1 MPTCLKCSMFV
12 NQLHFGWC
20 HNCLEQVGL
29 DDQGV
34 PQTPS
39 RPTNIFNA
47 IPLPSQPTQ
56 PVASTSLLLRMAEPA
71 DCAGTHAYFRDVGK
85 SKRTK
90 TPTPSPYARTARPA
104 PPPPPID
111 DQIKLVDCG
120 IVLYQLD
127 KLKRTD
133 IMCRMLQVNV
143 LQPNLYLS
151 LQRQLWELF
160 SPSLLSKNLVESLPQ
175 DFLPHTNLS
184 HKKIQPS
191 RRQFRST
198 LPTKKTLTS
207 PKTTTQTML
216 NPTSAA
222 QMPLIPARHRFQ
234 QAIPLDLKH
243 LHLALLKALLWL
255 TLKAP
260 PWLTG
265 TNARWAL
272 GDVTGTVP
280 ARGPASLSTHM
291 NFLGRPVSSA
301 LIDLNPEGWVVAQ
314 RLKFNHQDARGR
326 QSSSLARYQHLQA
339 TTCPLT
345 IKVDKTTIVGQ
356 GSMRKAFAA
365 LVKTNGHNGGPPQIT
380 NWVAKVRIHDKYP
393 TINPHATDARMYE
406 ACGHLLCAFQVTIN
420 RCTSHVL
427 NDAIRQKIKAFE
439 LVRHCVAFVGDSI
452 FPVDVYF
459 LEASLPGDYVK
470 YSSNVNFS
478 VPLDQPGMDLD
489 NLAIMNV
496 FTHWTYIT
504 SQGTSLLCD
513 LQGVGPILTDP
524 QILDRDAVGLFP
536 KAHVYILKVIGHGF
550 PSSNNNQVQN
560 NSNPH
565 EPHLH
570 TTVLR
575 LDHVDPR
582 DNDLTLAML
591 FKQSR
596 TIEAIQIENDR
607 SNSNREQLKRFKSR
621 TIEAIKIKNDQ
632 SDSNQERSKRFKSRT
647 IEAIQIKND

>member
-1 MPTCLKCSMFV
+1 
-12 NQLHFGWC
+12 
-20 HNCLEQVGL
+20 
-29 DDQGV
+29 
-34 PQTPS
+34 
-39 RPTNIFNA
+39 
-47 IPLPSQPTQ
+47 
-56 PVASTSLLLRMAEPA
+56 
-71 DCAGTHAYFRDVGK
+71 
-85 SKRTK
+85 
-90 TPTPSPYARTARPA
+90 
-104 PPPPPID
+104 
-111 DQIKLVDCG
+111 
-120 IVLYQLD
+120 
-127 KLKRTD
+127 
-133 IMCRMLQVNV
+133 
-143 LQPNLYLS
+143 
-151 LQRQLWELF
+151 
-160 SPSLLSKNLVESLPQ
+160 
-175 DFLPHTNLS
+175 
-184 HKKIQPS
+184 
-191 RRQFRST
+191 
-198 LPTKKTLTS
+198 
-207 PKTTTQTML
+207 
-216 NPTSAA
+216 
-222 QMPLIPARHRFQ
+222 
-234 QAIPLDLKH
+234 
-243 LHLALLKALLWL
+243 
-255 TLKAP
+255 
-260 PWLTG
+260 
-265 TNARWAL
+265 
-272 GDVTGTVP
+272 
-280 ARGPASLSTHM
+280 M

-524 QILDRDAVGLFP
+524 QILDRDAV
-536 KAHVYILKVIGHGF
+536 
-550 PSSNNNQVQN
+550 
-560 NSNPH
+560 
-565 EPHLH
+565 
-570 TTVLR
+570 
-575 LDHVDPR
+575 
-582 DNDLTLAML
+582 
-591 FKQSR
+591 
-596 TIEAIQIENDR
+596 
-607 SNSNREQLKRFKSR
+607 
-621 TIEAIKIKNDQ
+621 
-632 SDSNQERSKRFKSRT
+632 
-647 IEAIQIKND
+647 